1 MPHPSV
7 MASRILVLCL
17 ALSWLAAGSSGTDTA
32 AEDATSTQVLRSSAS
47 NSTQRGAETA
57 APAVSQGADGD
68 AGPGPSV
75 SGEVAEGV
83 DAALVDAKR
92 PNCWQAFRMLD
103 RNRDGRLS
111 PTELWAAIRQRGIR
125 ITGSTFRRMFR
136 RADWNGDGQL
146 SDREFAPV
154 CARWAR

>member
-92 PNCWQAFRMLD
+92 PNPWQVFRMLD

-111 PTELWAAIRQRGIR
+111 PGELWAGIRQHGIR
-125 ITGSTFRRMFR
+125 MAGPTFWSMFR
-136 RADWNGDGQL
+136 RADGDRDGHL
-146 SDREFAPV
+146 SYREFAPHF
-154 CARWAR
+154 ARWF